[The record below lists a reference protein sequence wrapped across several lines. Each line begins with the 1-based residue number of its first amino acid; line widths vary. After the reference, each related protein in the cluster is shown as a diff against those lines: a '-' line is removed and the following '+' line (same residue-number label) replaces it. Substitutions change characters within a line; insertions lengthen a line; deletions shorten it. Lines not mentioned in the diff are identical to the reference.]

1 MYVNIGGNAGD
12 PGGIAYW
19 ADLLQQAEGSNPT
32 AAQIQAA
39 RAGLVGQF
47 VHDLV
52 DYNLATATGL
62 TAAQLLSA
70 TQRQEAV
77 DNKIAVSLA
86 LSNASQQAGGSILVV
101 HTVGD
106 AAYEAATTLI
116 HGVTYDP
123 ATVTAAILGI
133 NNAVAH
139 QNLSLI

>member
-1 MYVNIGGNAGD
+1 M
-12 PGGIAYW
+12 
-19 ADLLQQAEGSNPT
+19 QQAEGSNPT

-62 TAAQLLSA
+62 TAAQLLA
-70 TQRQEAV
+70 ADQRQAAV

-86 LSNASQQAGGSILVV
+86 LSNASQQAGGNILVV
-101 HTVGD
+101 QTVGD
-106 AAYEAATTLI
+106 AAYEAATTVI
-116 HGVTYDP
+116 QGVTYDP
-123 ATVTAAILGI
+123 ATVTTAILGI

-139 QNLSLI
+139 QNLLLI